1 MSDCK
6 VGQEIKTIK
15 YTDNKD
21 IEKVRVISKIRY
33 ASKHVWR
40 VKFEGLQGWWI
51 YRELRHGGGKVFTN
65 SHNGHLEIVE

>member
-1 MSDCK
+1 MSNFK

-33 ASKHVWR
+33 ASKDVWR
-40 VKFEGLQGWWI
+40 VKFEGLQGWWT
-51 YRELRHGGGKVFTN
+51 YRELRHGKVFYN
-65 SHNGHLEIVE
+65 SHNGRLEIVE